1 MMNPL
6 IRKLERFTRL
16 SDADKR
22 LLQQAATA
30 RIVNYDT
37 HQDIIAEGEEPTD
50 VNLILGGW
58 VCRYKQL
65 ADGSRQIMSFLLP
78 GDLCDL
84 NIFLLRRMDH
94 ALATLTPVT
103 VAKISRDLLQQMLN
117 ADPRLTRALWWEV
130 LVTAAIHREW
140 LVNIGRRTARERVAH
155 LLCEIYFRQEAV
167 GRVRDA
173 RCELPI
179 TQVELADALGLSAV
193 HVNRTLRELRVAGL
207 IDWRD
212 KTLAIPDP
220 AALAAVARFDPDY
233 LHLDFEGERFDAE
246 C

>member
-1 MMNPL
+1 MNPL
-6 IRKLERFTRL
+6 TRKLERFTRL
-16 SDADKR
+16 SDADKS

-37 HQDIIAEGEEPTD
+37 HQDIITEGEEPTD

-65 ADGSRQIMSFLLP
+65 ADGGRQIMSFLMP

-94 ALATLTPVT
+94 ALGTLTPVA
-103 VAKISRDLLQQMLN
+103 VAKISRDLLQTMLN

-140 LVNIGRRTARERVAH
+140 LVNIGRRTALERVAH
-155 LLCEIYFRQEAV
+155 LLCEVYFRQAAV
-167 GRVRDA
+167 GRAKDG

-193 HVNRTLRELRVAGL
+193 HVNRTLRELRLSGL

-212 KTLAIPDP
+212 KVLVIPDID
-220 AALAAVARFDPDY
+220 ALTRTARFSPDY
-233 LHLDFEGERFDAE
+233 LHLDFEGEQFDAMT
-246 C
+246 

>member
-6 IRKLERFTRL
+6 IRKLERFTCL

-22 LLQQAATA
+22 LLHQAATA

-50 VNLILGGW
+50 VNLILAGW

-65 ADGSRQIMSFLLP
+65 ADGGRQIMSFLLP

-94 ALATLTPVT
+94 ALGTLTPVV
-103 VAKISRDLLQQMLN
+103 VAKISRDLLQEMLN

-140 LVNIGRRTARERVAH
+140 LVNIGRRTALERVAH
-155 LLCEIYFRQEAV
+155 LLCEVYVRQRAV
-167 GRVRDA
+167 GRAKDG
-173 RCELPI
+173 CCDLPI

-193 HVNRTLRELRVAGL
+193 HVNRTLRELRVSGV

-212 KTLAIPDP
+212 KQLCIPDVD
-220 AALAAVARFDPDY
+220 ALTSVARFVPDY
-233 LHLDFEGERFDAE
+233 LHLDYEGERFDANG
-246 C
+246 

>member
-1 MMNPL
+1 MNPL

-16 SDADKR
+16 SDGDKR
-22 LLQQAATA
+22 LLQQAASA
-30 RIVNYDT
+30 RIVNYDS
-37 HQDIIAEGEEPTD
+37 HQDIIAEGEEPND
-50 VNLILGGW
+50 VNLILAGW

-65 ADGSRQIMSFLLP
+65 ADGGRQVMSFLLP

-94 ALATLTPVT
+94 ALGTLTPVV
-103 VAKISRDLLQQMLN
+103 VAKITRDLLQEMLN

-140 LVNIGRRTARERVAH
+140 LVNIGRRTALERVAH
-155 LLCEIYFRQEAV
+155 LLCEVYVRQQAV
-167 GRVRDA
+167 GRVRA
-173 RCELPI
+173 GRCELPI

-193 HVNRTLRELRVAGL
+193 HVNRTLRELRLAGL

-212 KTLAIPDP
+212 KQLGIPDLD
-220 AALAAVARFDPDY
+220 ALTAVARFDPDY
-233 LHLDFEGERFDAE
+233 LHLDYEGERFDAGA
-246 C
+246 

>member
-22 LLQQAATA
+22 LLQEAASA

-50 VNLILGGW
+50 VNLILAGW
-58 VCRYKQL
+58 VCRYKHL
-65 ADGSRQIMSFLLP
+65 ADGGRQIMSFLLP

-94 ALATLTPVT
+94 ALGTLTPVT
-103 VAKISRDLLQQMLN
+103 VAKISRDLLQEMLN
-117 ADPRLTRALWWEV
+117 TDPRLTRALWWEV

-140 LVNIGRRTARERVAH
+140 LVNIGRRSALERVAH
-155 LLCEIYFRQEAV
+155 LLCELHVRQRAV
-167 GRVRDA
+167 GRVRDG
-173 RCELPI
+173 RCELPV
-179 TQVELADALGLSAV
+179 TQVELSDALGLSAV
-193 HVNRTLRELRVAGL
+193 HVNRTLRDLRLAGL

-212 KTLAIPDP
+212 KHLAVPDFE
-220 AALAAVARFDPDY
+220 ALAAVALFDPDY
-233 LHLDFEGERFDAE
+233 LHLDHEGERFDAA

>member
-1 MMNPL
+1 MNPL

-22 LLQQAATA
+22 LLQQAASA

-37 HQDIIAEGEEPTD
+37 HQDIIAEGEEPCD
-50 VNLILGGW
+50 VNLILAGW

-94 ALATLTPVT
+94 ALGTLTPVT
-103 VAKISRDLLQQMLN
+103 VAKISRDLLDRMLN

-140 LVNIGRRTARERVAH
+140 LVNIGRRSALERLAH
-155 LLCEIYFRQEAV
+155 LLCEIFLRQRAV
-167 GRVRDA
+167 GRAQDG

-193 HVNRTLRELRVAGL
+193 HVNRTLRELRQAGL

-212 KTLAIPDP
+212 KSLVLPDLD
-220 AALAAVARFDPDY
+220 ALTALARFDPDY
-233 LHLDFEGERFDAE
+233 LHLDYEGERFEAGA
-246 C
+246 

>member
-1 MMNPL
+1 MNPL
-6 IRKLERFTRL
+6 IRKLERFSRL

-37 HQDIIAEGEEPTD
+37 HQDIIAEGEEPRD
-50 VNLILGGW
+50 VNLILAGW

-84 NIFLLRRMDH
+84 NIFILRRMDH
-94 ALATLTPVT
+94 ALGTLTPV
-103 VAKISRDLLQQMLN
+103 VAAKISRDLLQEMLN

-140 LVNIGRRTARERVAH
+140 LVNIGRRTALERVAH
-155 LLCEIYFRQEAV
+155 VLCEVFVRQQAV
-167 GRVRDA
+167 GRVRDG

-193 HVNRTLRELRVAGL
+193 HVNRTLRELRQAGL

-212 KTLAIPDP
+212 KQLAIPDIDT
-220 AALAAVARFDPDY
+220 LTAVARFDPDY
-233 LHLDFEGERFDAE
+233 LHLDYEGERFDAR

>member
-1 MMNPL
+1 MNPL

-16 SDADKR
+16 SDADKS

-30 RIVNYDT
+30 RIVNYDS
-37 HQDIIAEGEEPTD
+37 HQDIITEGEEPTD

-65 ADGSRQIMSFLLP
+65 ADGGRQIMSFLLP

-94 ALATLTPVT
+94 ALGTLTPVA
-103 VAKISRDLLQQMLN
+103 VAKISRDLLQRMLN

-140 LVNIGRRTARERVAH
+140 LVNIGRRTALERVAH
-155 LLCEIYFRQEAV
+155 LLCEVYFRQAAV
-167 GRVRDA
+167 GRA
-173 RCELPI
+173 KEGRCELPI

-193 HVNRTLRELRVAGL
+193 HVNRTLRELRLSGL

-212 KTLAIPDP
+212 KVLAIPDVD
-220 AALAAVARFDPDY
+220 ALTGVARFSPDY
-233 LHLDFEGERFDAE
+233 LHLDFEGEQFDATL
-246 C
+246 

>member
-1 MMNPL
+1 MNPL

-16 SDADKR
+16 SDADKS

-65 ADGSRQIMSFLLP
+65 ADGGRQIMSFLLP

-94 ALATLTPVT
+94 ALGTLTPVA
-103 VAKISRDLLQQMLN
+103 VAKISRDLLQTMLN

-140 LVNIGRRTARERVAH
+140 LVNIGRRTALERVAH
-155 LLCEIYFRQEAV
+155 LLCEVYFRQQAV
-167 GRVRDA
+167 GRAKDG

-193 HVNRTLRELRVAGL
+193 HVNRTLRELRLSGL

-212 KTLAIPDP
+212 KVLAIPNID
-220 AALAAVARFDPDY
+220 ALTGVARFAPDY
-233 LHLDFEGERFDAE
+233 LHLDFEGERYGAA